1 MMTVHVLHAGDGYT
15 YLTRQVA
22 SADVARERGEDLSAY
37 YLQHGNP
44 PGEWVGAGLAGLD
57 VSGGVDESQ
66 MKNLFG
72 EGRHPDAE
80 RIEREALA
88 SGASV
93 KEADR
98 ASQLGRRFARYDP
111 PDDYGYGE
119 LLSSLFASFKA
130 ENDRD
135 PLPGP
140 ERDELRWAAARQV
153 SGRLH
158 EGPVSDAQVA
168 QLLASVGREQRHPV
182 AGYDLVFTPAKSVS
196 TLWALADEPV
206 QAQVADAH
214 RAAWREAL
222 AWVEKE
228 AGLTRLG
235 AGGVKQ
241 VMPTPL
247 EPGGRET
254 SPGGGERP
262 SPSVEQ
268 VSRRGAAT
276 PSMPPAPVRTR
287 PRHAGGMRPRSTAQ
301 ASRSRP
307 SDPCPES
314 GFPSGRCQTWHGRTD
329 AKQ

>member
-1 MMTVHVLHAGDGYT
+1 M
-15 YLTRQVA
+15 
-22 SADVARERGEDLSAY
+22 
-37 YLQHGNP
+37 
-44 PGEWVGAGLAGLD
+44 
-57 VSGGVDESQ
+57 
-66 MKNLFG
+66 
-72 EGRHPDAE
+72 
-80 RIEREALA
+80 
-88 SGASV
+88 
-93 KEADR
+93 
-98 ASQLGRRFARYDP
+98 
-111 PDDYGYGE
+111 
-119 LLSSLFASFKA
+119 FASFKA

-241 VMPTPL
+241 VDTHGLIAAAFDHLDSRAGDPNLHTHVAVSNRVQARSADPDVDGRWL
-247 EPGGRET
+247 SLDGRVLHALGVAASERYNGNVERELKARLGVEFAPEARADGGCRCARSSAST
-254 SPGGGERP
+254 RVCGRS
-262 SPSVEQ
+262 S
-268 VSRRGAAT
+268 
-276 PSMPPAPVRTR
+276 PPAAPTSNVPTR
-287 PRHAGGMRPRSTAQ
+287 P
-301 ASRSRP
+301 
-307 SDPCPES
+307 
-314 GFPSGRCQTWHGRTD
+314 W
-329 AKQ
+329 